1 MFTQVR
7 LLRHKLHTMSLHMS
21 RIMRPDDANVAGRVH
36 GGTAL
41 RMIEE
46 AGVIASTRHC
56 NSQPGHENCVSA
68 LVRVERTDFLS
79 PMLIGE
85 VAHVSASVTYTAHHS
100 LEVQAVVTAEN
111 LLNGNKRLT
120 NKASLWYVPLSVKSP
135 DKVLPVPPMPY
146 GCKEEEEEGRIR
158 YETQKHDRSQQQ
170 QCPSFIFSPTTDPE
184 MHTVACSQSSLI
196 HLVGPSDCAI
206 HGFVQGGVTMK
217 LMDEVAGIV
226 AVRHCKSNVVTACVD
241 AMNFHR
247 KLKLAVFQEQELGPS
262 GMAQAPRHTPGT
274 PTQSDEVHLPIPSVV
289 ELAGTLLSVTG
300 RLTFTSQRSM
310 EVEVAVEA
318 DTLVDRVIGNGSTM
332 VAENTEG
339 SQRFCAV
346 SAYFTLISL
355 SSDGKPKPVP
365 QLKLETEDEK
375 KRFEEGKARYLQS
388 KAKRE
393 AQKGSA

>member
-1 MFTQVR
+1 
-7 LLRHKLHTMSLHMS
+7 
-21 RIMRPDDANVAGRVH
+21 MRPDDANVAGRVH

-85 VAHVSASVTYTAHHS
+85 VAHVSASVTYTAQHS

-111 LLNGNKRLT
+111 LLDGKKRLT

-158 YETQKHDRSQQQ
+158 YETQKQDRSQQQ
-170 QCPSFIFSPTTDPE
+170 QCPSFILSPTTDLE

-206 HGFVQGGVTMK
+206 HGFVQGGEFTK
-217 LMDEVAGIV
+217 QDEGRQNNPVSS
-226 AVRHCKSNVVTACVD
+226 AVKT
-241 AMNFHR
+241 F
-247 KLKLAVFQEQELGPS
+247 S
-262 GMAQAPRHTPGT
+262 GRNPF
-274 PTQSDEVHLPIPSVV
+274 
-289 ELAGTLLSVTG
+289 TLT
-300 RLTFTSQRSM
+300 RSM
-310 EVEVAVEA
+310 
-318 DTLVDRVIGNGSTM
+318 IHG
-332 VAENTEG
+332 
-339 SQRFCAV
+339 
-346 SAYFTLISL
+346 
-355 SSDGKPKPVP
+355 
-365 QLKLETEDEK
+365 
-375 KRFEEGKARYLQS
+375 
-388 KAKRE
+388 
-393 AQKGSA
+393 